1 MTRFPPAPG
10 PRRAQSPDPGAVTAA
25 AGLLALAVF
34 AALAVGAGAGAG
46 PSRLDRAVTAWAV
59 AARRGALTPAVRVLT
74 DLGGT
79 TGLTIGTVLVAALL
93 LARRLHRRALVLAA
107 AMAGS
112 AGLTVALKL
121 VFARPR
127 PPAGLLVGE
136 ALSTYSFPSGHSFNT
151 AVFVGALAG
160 FVLFSPASGRRKAV
174 AASGAVAAATA
185 VGLSRVYLAYHWFT
199 DVLAGWALA
208 AAWLCL
214 VALVVRRL
222 PAGRRRDR
230 R

>member
-1 MTRFPPAPG
+1 M
-10 PRRAQSPDPGAVTAA
+10 
-25 AGLLALAVF
+25 
-34 AALAVGAGAGAG
+34 
-46 PSRLDRAVTAWAV
+46 

-185 VGLSRVYLAYHWFT
+185 VGLSRVYLAHHWFT

>member
-1 MTRFPPAPG
+1 MAKAT
-10 PRRAQSPDPGAVTAA
+10 D
-25 AGLLALAVF
+25 
-34 AALAVGAGAGAG
+34 
-46 PSRLDRAVTAWAV
+46 WAV

-93 LARRLHRRALVLAA
+93 LARRLPRRALVLAA

-127 PPAGLLVGE
+127 PPAGLLVDE

-151 AVFVGALAG
+151 AVFAGALAG

-214 VALVVRRL
+214 VALVVHRPHVGRCRVRR
-222 PAGRRRDR
+222 
-230 R
+230 